1 MLGACAPV
9 GNIILSFPTV
19 ILNLGCPLISAR
31 GLLKNTDA
39 TRDSDLIGLECDL
52 AIKILK
58 ALMIQSWEKLILG
71 QFVFSF
77 RPTYN

>member
-39 TRDSDLIGLECDL
+39 SRDSDLIGLEWGY
-52 AIKILK
+52 
-58 ALMIQSWEKLILG
+58 ALEML
-71 QFVFSF
+71 
-77 RPTYN
+77 